1 MNLRKILIPII
12 GAMAVTFVAGPAYAA
27 DLSKARG
34 TVDNIRKAEPP
45 RSSTTKKKDP
55 SGTPTSEYRPK
66 PPSAKIKEVPPPARN
81 LNPTG
86 DSDVQKGIDCY
97 KSGGC
102 RG

>member
-27 DLSKARG
+27 DLGRARG

-45 RSSTTKKKDP
+45 RSSTTTKK
-55 SGTPTSEYRPK
+55 SAAGTPTKAFRP
-66 PPSAKIKEVPPPARN
+66 PRPSAKIKDVPSPARR

-102 RG
+102 RS